1 MGALVIGLSGKKQS
15 GKNTVCDNI
24 VDHLLKN
31 FDISKGIKIF
41 SFADTLKQKVC
52 IDILGLSNEQCNGT
66 NEQKNSIT
74 KYRWEK
80 LPQEIQEKNYKK
92 INEISNKEDPISSG
106 YMSAREVM
114 QIVGTDIFR
123 HYFDD
128 NIWVKATFREI
139 NRVNPDVAIVPD
151 LRFPSEVEGVLREG
165 GFIIRLLRNVCEGD
179 GHESETALDNY
190 DFYSLGEDR
199 VYVLDNREMTID
211 QQKNVVISKIDFI
224 ASKKLRR
231 IFNVS

>member
-1 MGALVIGLSGKKQS
+1 
-15 GKNTVCDNI
+15 
-24 VDHLLKN
+24 
-31 FDISKGIKIF
+31 
-41 SFADTLKQKVC
+41 
-52 IDILGLSNEQCNGT
+52 
-66 NEQKNSIT
+66 
-74 KYRWEK
+74 
-80 LPQEIQEKNYKK
+80 
-92 INEISNKEDPISSG
+92 
-106 YMSAREVM
+106 M